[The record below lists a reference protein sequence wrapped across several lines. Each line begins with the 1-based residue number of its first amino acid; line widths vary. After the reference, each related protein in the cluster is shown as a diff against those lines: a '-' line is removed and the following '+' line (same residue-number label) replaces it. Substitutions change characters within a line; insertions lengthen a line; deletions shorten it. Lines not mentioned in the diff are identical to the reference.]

1 MNKVNKF
8 LIGIISIG
16 FRVASVVFV
25 SMNIEK
31 ISAQGTKNS
40 NVNSTEESTTQ
51 IIDTETSGLVQGIT
65 NGARGTEYEP
75 CKCNETQDG
84 TGVDMGKIVS
94 DKRDDLNHIDTDTDY
109 VLHTVTPLDTLST
122 LSLKYGVPIECIKEL
137 NCISDINMIYDGS
150 VLKIPVKK

>member
-16 FRVASVVFV
+16 FCVASVVFV

-51 IIDTETSGLVQGIT
+51 ITDTEVSGLVQGIT
-65 NGARGTEYEP
+65 SGAKGTEPNP
-75 CKCNETQDG
+75 CKCNETQND
-84 TGVDMGKIVS
+84 TGVDKGEIDS
-94 DKRDDLNHIDTDTDY
+94 DKRDDLNHTDINTDY
-109 VLHTVTPLDTLST
+109 VLHTVTPADTLST